1 MIDRNKFIE
10 EQLLRENIR
19 KAIKVVK
26 SKKEKMALQED
37 QMLRSVIRKML
48 MEEKTPVADD
58 TPHEKTGINYL
69 RTTLKKIIPTIKD
82 AYLSLTTSE
91 DQRKSYIAHLI
102 NGIDNL
108 LAPIEVNAGAP
119 GPAPEGA
126 LGEGGLE
133 EEVEVSVG
141 DDPEEFIDI
150 GDMGLEGE
158 EEVEEEEPEDEDM
171 TTMTT
176 GMEDGMHDETGRNAA
191 LATFKQIQG
200 NIVDDF
206 EQLAADEDRELYH
219 DYLKTNILL
228 WRDKF
233 EDSLTQGMPEPTT
246 PEYEAEVGA
255 AEEMPA
261 PPDEA
266 PEEEL
271 FEIVDMQVINV
282 LEENQ
287 RKKR

>member
-1 MIDRNKFIE
+1 MIDRNEFIE

-26 SKKEKMALQED
+26 NRKEKQSLQED
-37 QMLRSVIRKML
+37 QMLRSIVRKML

-58 TPHEKTGINYL
+58 APHEKTGINYL

-82 AYLSLTTSE
+82 AYMSLTTNE
-91 DQRKSYIAHLI
+91 EQRKSYIAHLI
-102 NGIDNL
+102 NGVDNL
-108 LAPIEVNAGAP
+108 LAPIEVNADAPLGAP
-119 GPAPEGA
+119 AGA
-126 LGEGGLE
+126 LGEGGLK
-133 EEVEVSVG
+133 EVEVSVG
-141 DDPEEFIDI
+141 GEDPEEFIDI
-150 GDMGLEGE
+150 GDVGLPGE

-171 TTMTT
+171 TTMTA
-176 GMEDGMHDETGRNAA
+176 GMEDGVHDDTGRNAA

-200 NIVDDF
+200 NIIDDF

-233 EDSLTQGMPEPTT
+233 EDALSSDLPQPTT
-246 PEYEAEVGA
+246 PEYEAEAGA
-255 AEEMPA
+255 VEGQ
-261 PPDEA
+261 

-271 FEIVDMQVINV
+271 FEIIDM
-282 LEENQ
+282 
-287 RKKR
+287 

>member
-1 MIDRNKFIE
+1 MIDRNEFIE

-19 KAIKVVK
+19 KAIKIVK
-26 SKKEKMALQED
+26 SKKEKIALQED
-37 QMLRSVIRKML
+37 QMLRSVVRKML
-48 MEEKTPVADD
+48 MEEKTPVADE

-69 RTTLKKIIPTIKD
+69 RTTLKKIVPTIKD

-91 DQRKSYIAHLI
+91 DQRKSYIAHLV

-108 LAPIEVNAGAP
+108 LAPIEMNAAAP
-119 GPAPEGA
+119 NQAPEVA

-133 EEVEVSVG
+133 EVEVSVG
-141 DDPEEFIDI
+141 GSEEPEEFIDI
-150 GDMGLEGE
+150 GDMGLSGE
-158 EEVEEEEPEDEDM
+158 EEVEEEEPEDQDLM
-171 TTMTT
+171 TMTT
-176 GMEDGMHDETGRNAA
+176 GMNGDDHDETGRNAA

-233 EDSLTQGMPEPTT
+233 EDALSQNMPEPTT
-246 PEYEAEVGA
+246 PEYEAEVGGA
-255 AEEMPA
+255 SREVPEPM
-261 PPDEA
+261 
-266 PEEEL
+266 EEEL
-271 FEIVDMQVINV
+271 FEIVDM
-282 LEENQ
+282 
-287 RKKR
+287 

>member
-1 MIDRNKFIE
+1 MIDRNEFIE

-19 KAIKVVK
+19 KAIKTVK
-26 SKKEKMALQED
+26 NRKEQKVLQED
-37 QMLRSVIRKML
+37 HMLRSIVRKML

-91 DQRKSYIAHLI
+91 EQRKSYIAHLI
-102 NGIDNL
+102 NGVDNL
-108 LAPIEVNAGAP
+108 LAPIEVNADAP
-119 GPAPEGA
+119 MAAPAGA

-133 EEVEVSVG
+133 EVEVSVG
-141 DDPEEFIDI
+141 GENPEEFIDI
-150 GDMGLEGE
+150 GDIGLPGE
-158 EEVEEEEPEDEDM
+158 KEVEEEEPEDEDM

-176 GMEDGMHDETGRNAA
+176 GMNGDEHDDTGRNAA

-233 EDSLTQGMPEPTT
+233 EDSLAQGMAEPTT
-246 PEYEAEVGA
+246 PEYEAEVGGSQ
-255 AEEMPA
+255 EMPVPA
-261 PPDEA
+261 
-266 PEEEL
+266 EEEL
-271 FEIVDMQVINV
+271 FEIIDMQVINV

>member
-1 MIDRNKFIE
+1 MIDRNEFIE

-19 KAIKVVK
+19 KAIKIVK
-26 SKKEKMALQED
+26 SKKEKIAIQED
-37 QMLRSVIRKML
+37 QMLRRIVSRML

-58 TPHEKTGINYL
+58 SPHEKTGINYL

-82 AYLSLTTSE
+82 AYMSLTTSE
-91 DQRKSYIAHLI
+91 EQRKSYIAHLI
-102 NGIDNL
+102 NGVDNL
-108 LAPIEVNAGAP
+108 LAPIEVNADAP
-119 GPAPEGA
+119 GPAPAGA

-133 EEVEVSVG
+133 EEVEVSVGG

-158 EEVEEEEPEDEDM
+158 EEVEEEVPEDEDM

-200 NIVDDF
+200 NVVDDF

-233 EDSLTQGMPEPTT
+233 EDALAQDMPEPTT
-246 PEYEAEVGA
+246 PEYEAQVAGT
-255 AEEMPA
+255 EEMPA
-261 PPDEA
+261 QTEEPI
-266 PEEEL
+266 EEEL
-271 FEIVDMQVINV
+271 FEIVDM
-282 LEENQ
+282 
-287 RKKR
+287 

>member
-1 MIDRNKFIE
+1 MIDRNEFIE

-26 SKKEKMALQED
+26 NKKENIALQED
-37 QMLRSVIRKML
+37 QMLRSVVRKML
-48 MEEKTPVADD
+48 MEEKTPVGDD

-69 RTTLKKIIPTIKD
+69 RTTLKKIVPTIKD

-91 DQRKSYIAHLI
+91 DQRKSYIAHLV

-108 LAPIEVNAGAP
+108 LAPIEMNADAP
-119 GPAPEGA
+119 LAAPEVA

-133 EEVEVSVG
+133 EVEVSVG
-141 DDPEEFIDI
+141 GEDPEEFIDI
-150 GDMGLEGE
+150 GDMGLAGD
-158 EEVEEEEPEDEDM
+158 EEVEEEDPEDEDM
-171 TTMTT
+171 TKMTT
-176 GMEDGMHDETGRNAA
+176 GMNADDHDDTGRNAA

-233 EDSLTQGMPEPTT
+233 EDSLAQGMAEPTT
-246 PEYEAEVGA
+246 PEYEAEVGGSQ
-255 AEEMPA
+255 EMPVPA
-261 PPDEA
+261 
-266 PEEEL
+266 EEEL
-271 FEIVDMQVINV
+271 FEIIDMQVINV

-287 RKKR
+287 RKKG

>member
-1 MIDRNKFIE
+1 MIDRNEFIE

-19 KAIKVVK
+19 KAIKVVRN
-26 SKKEKMALQED
+26 KKEKIALQED

-48 MEEKTPVADD
+48 MEEKTPVADE

-69 RTTLKKIIPTIKD
+69 RTTLKKIVPTIKD

-91 DQRKSYIAHLI
+91 DQRKSYIAHLV

-108 LAPIEVNAGAP
+108 LAPIEVNADAP
-119 GPAPEGA
+119 LPAPEVA

-133 EEVEVSVG
+133 EVEVSVG
-141 DDPEEFIDI
+141 GQEEPEEFIDI
-150 GDMGLEGE
+150 GDMGLSGE
-158 EEVEEEEPEDEDM
+158 EEVEEEEPEDEDLM
-171 TTMTT
+171 KMTT
-176 GMEDGMHDETGRNAA
+176 GMNADDHDDTGRNAA

-233 EDSLTQGMPEPTT
+233 EDALAQDMPEPTT
-246 PEYEAEVGA
+246 PEYEAEVGGA
-255 AEEMPA
+255 SR
-261 PPDEA
+261 EA
-266 PEEEL
+266 PEPMEEEL
-271 FEIVDMQVINV
+271 FEIVDMQVIDV

>member
-1 MIDRNKFIE
+1 MIDRNEFIE

-19 KAIKVVK
+19 KAIKTVR
-26 SKKEKMALQED
+26 SKKEKQSLQED
-37 QMLRSVIRKML
+37 QIFRSIIRKML

-58 TPHEKTGINYL
+58 TPHEKTGINFL

-82 AYLSLTTSE
+82 AYMSLTTDE
-91 DQRKSYIAHLI
+91 NQRKSYIAHLI
-102 NGIDNL
+102 NGVDNL

-119 GPAPEGA
+119 LEAPVGS
-126 LGEGGLE
+126 LGEGDLE
-133 EEVEVSVG
+133 EEVDVSVGG

-150 GDMGLEGE
+150 GDMGLDGE
-158 EEVEEEEPEDEDM
+158 EEVEEEDPEDEDM
-171 TTMTT
+171 TTMTS

-206 EQLAADEDRELYH
+206 EQLAADEDRDLYH

-233 EDSLTQGMPEPTT
+233 EDSLTKGMPEPTT

-261 PPDEA
+261 AAGEM

-271 FEIVDMQVINV
+271 FEIVDM
-282 LEENQ
+282 
-287 RKKR
+287 

>member
-1 MIDRNKFIE
+1 MIDRNEFIE

-19 KAIKVVK
+19 KAIKIVK
-26 SKKEKMALQED
+26 SKKEKIALQED
-37 QMLRSVIRKML
+37 QMLRSVVRKML
-48 MEEKTPVADD
+48 MEEKTPVGDD

-69 RTTLKKIIPTIKD
+69 RTTLKKIVPTIKD

-91 DQRKSYIAHLI
+91 DQRKSYIAHLV

-108 LAPIEVNAGAP
+108 LAPIEMNADAP
-119 GPAPEGA
+119 LAAPEVA

-133 EEVEVSVG
+133 EVEVSVG
-141 DDPEEFIDI
+141 GEDPEEFIDI
-150 GDMGLEGE
+150 GDMGLAGD
-158 EEVEEEEPEDEDM
+158 EEVEEEDPEDEDM
-171 TTMTT
+171 TKMTT
-176 GMEDGMHDETGRNAA
+176 GMNADDHDDTGRNAA

-233 EDSLTQGMPEPTT
+233 EDSLAQGMAEPTT
-246 PEYEAEVGA
+246 PEYEAEVGGSQ
-255 AEEMPA
+255 EMPVPA
-261 PPDEA
+261 
-266 PEEEL
+266 EEEL
-271 FEIVDMQVINV
+271 FEIIDM
-282 LEENQ
+282 
-287 RKKR
+287 

>member
-1 MIDRNKFIE
+1 MIDRNEFIE

-19 KAIKVVK
+19 KAIKIVK
-26 SKKEKMALQED
+26 SKKEKIAIQED
-37 QMLRSVIRKML
+37 QMLRRIVSRML

-58 TPHEKTGINYL
+58 SPHEKTGINYL

-82 AYLSLTTSE
+82 AYMSLTTSE
-91 DQRKSYIAHLI
+91 EQRKSYIAHLI
-102 NGIDNL
+102 NGVDNL
-108 LAPIEVNAGAP
+108 LAPIEVNADAP
-119 GPAPEGA
+119 GPAPAGA

-133 EEVEVSVG
+133 EEVEVSVGG

-171 TTMTT
+171 TTMSA

-200 NIVDDF
+200 NVVDDF

-233 EDSLTQGMPEPTT
+233 EDALAQDMPEPTT
-246 PEYEAEVGA
+246 PEYEAQVAGT
-255 AEEMPA
+255 EEMPA
-261 PPDEA
+261 QTEEPI
-266 PEEEL
+266 EEEL
-271 FEIVDMQVINV
+271 FEIVDM
-282 LEENQ
+282 
-287 RKKR
+287 

>member
-1 MIDRNKFIE
+1 MIDRNEFIE

-19 KAIKVVK
+19 KAIKIVRDNRK
-26 SKKEKMALQED
+26 TLAEQEEEG
-37 QMLRSVIRKML
+37 LRVLIRKML
-48 MEEKTPVADD
+48 KEEKTPVADD
-58 TPHEKTGINYL
+58 SPHEKTGINYL
-69 RTTLKKIIPTIKD
+69 RTTLKKIIPSIKD
-82 AYLSLTTSE
+82 AYMSLTTDE
-91 DQRKSYIAHLI
+91 EQRKSYTAHLI

-108 LAPIEVNAGAP
+108 LAPIEVNANAP
-119 GPAPEGA
+119 DAAPAAA
-126 LGEGGLE
+126 LGESDLE
-133 EEVEVSVG
+133 EDVEVSIG
-141 DDPEEFIDI
+141 DEADDDDQFIDI

-176 GMEDGMHDETGRNAA
+176 GMDGGDHDETGRNAA

-233 EDSLTQGMPEPTT
+233 EDSLAQGMSEPTT

-255 AEEMPA
+255 AEEGAGIDAGMGG
-261 PPDEA
+261 ELEGS
-266 PEEEL
+266 EEEE
-271 FEIVDMQVINV
+271 EID
-282 LEENQ
+282 LGGL
-287 RKKR
+287 

>member
-1 MIDRNKFIE
+1 MIDRNEFIE

-19 KAIKVVK
+19 KAIKIVK
-26 SKKEKMALQED
+26 SKKEKIAIQED
-37 QMLRSVIRKML
+37 QMLRRIVSRML

-58 TPHEKTGINYL
+58 SPHEKTGINYL

-82 AYLSLTTSE
+82 AYMSLTTSE
-91 DQRKSYIAHLI
+91 EQRKSYIAHLI
-102 NGIDNL
+102 NGVDNL
-108 LAPIEVNAGAP
+108 LAPIEVNADAP
-119 GPAPEGA
+119 GPAPAGA

-133 EEVEVSVG
+133 EEVEVSVGG

-171 TTMTT
+171 LTMTS
-176 GMEDGMHDETGRNAA
+176 GMNGDEHDETGRNAA

-219 DYLKTNILL
+219 DYLKTNILM

-233 EDSLTQGMPEPTT
+233 EDSLSQNMPEPTT
-246 PEYEAEVGA
+246 PEYEAEAGGA
-255 AEEMPA
+255 DVDAGISDA
-261 PPDEA
+261 A
-266 PEEEL
+266 SEEE
-271 FEIVDMQVINV
+271 EIEITDLPAV
-282 LEENQ
+282 
-287 RKKR
+287 

>member
-1 MIDRNKFIE
+1 MIDRNEFIE

-26 SKKEKMALQED
+26 NKKEKIGLQEER
-37 QMLRSVIRKML
+37 MLRSVVRKML
-48 MEEKTPVADD
+48 MEEKTPVADE

-69 RTTLKKIIPTIKD
+69 RTTLKKIVPTIKD

-91 DQRKSYIAHLI
+91 DQRKSYIAHLV

-108 LAPIEVNAGAP
+108 LAPIEVNADAP
-119 GPAPEGA
+119 LAAPEVA

-133 EEVEVSVG
+133 EIEVSVG
-141 DDPEEFIDI
+141 GEDPEEFIDI
-150 GDMGLEGE
+150 GDMGLAGE
-158 EEVEEEEPEDEDM
+158 EEVEEEDPEDEDM
-171 TTMTT
+171 TKMTT
-176 GMEDGMHDETGRNAA
+176 GMNADDHDDTGRNAA

-200 NIVDDF
+200 NIVYDF

-233 EDSLTQGMPEPTT
+233 EDSLAQGMAEPST
-246 PEYEAEVGA
+246 PEYEAEIAGSQEIPA
-255 AEEMPA
+255 SPEEDP
-261 PPDEA
+261 
-266 PEEEL
+266 EEL
-271 FEIVDMQVINV
+271 FEIIDM
-282 LEENQ
+282 
-287 RKKR
+287 

>member
-1 MIDRNKFIE
+1 MIDRNEFIE

-26 SKKEKMALQED
+26 NRKEQQVLQED
-37 QMLRSVIRKML
+37 QMLRSIVRKML

-82 AYLSLTTSE
+82 AYMSLTTSE
-91 DQRKSYIAHLI
+91 EQRKSYIAHLI
-102 NGIDNL
+102 NGVDNL
-108 LAPIEVNAGAP
+108 LAPIEVNADAP
-119 GPAPEGA
+119 MAAPAGA

-133 EEVEVSVG
+133 EVEVSVG
-141 DDPEEFIDI
+141 GEDPEEFIDI
-150 GDMGLEGE
+150 GDMGLDGE

-171 TTMTT
+171 ITMTT
-176 GMEDGMHDETGRNAA
+176 GMNGDEHDDTGRNAA

-233 EDSLTQGMPEPTT
+233 EDSLAQGMPEPTT

-261 PPDEA
+261 DAGEM

-271 FEIVDMQVINV
+271 FEIIDM
-282 LEENQ
+282 
-287 RKKR
+287 

>member
-1 MIDRNKFIE
+1 MIDRNEFIE

-19 KAIKVVK
+19 KAIKTVR
-26 SKKEKMALQED
+26 SKKENQSLRED
-37 QMLRSVIRKML
+37 QMLRSIVRKML

-82 AYLSLTTSE
+82 AYMSLTTSE
-91 DQRKSYIAHLI
+91 EQRKSYIAHLV
-102 NGIDNL
+102 NGVDNL
-108 LAPIEVNAGAP
+108 LAPIEVNADAP
-119 GPAPEGA
+119 MAAPDGA

-133 EEVEVSVG
+133 EVEVSVG
-141 DDPEEFIDI
+141 GEDPEEFIDI
-150 GDMGLEGE
+150 GDMGLDGE

-176 GMEDGMHDETGRNAA
+176 GMNGDEHDDTGRNAA

-233 EDSLTQGMPEPTT
+233 EDSLAQGMPEPTT

-261 PPDEA
+261 DAGEM

-271 FEIVDMQVINV
+271 FEIIDM
-282 LEENQ
+282 
-287 RKKR
+287 